1 METKFDWGSTRRTIA
16 SIATP
21 LIALLAL
28 RGIDVG
34 PAFQSTLTVVDAI
47 VAASGPL
54 YALASNLR
62 AMLKDYH
69 AAKVSVVSAVRASK
83 DAALAHLDAPVL
95 APTSPSTVLGQ

>member
-28 RGIDVG
+28 RGIDVA
-34 PAFQSTLTVVDAI
+34 PAFESTLTIIDAI

-62 AMLKDYH
+62 AMLRDYH
-69 AAKVSVVSAVRASK
+69 SAKLAHVAAVSASN
-83 DAALAHLDAPVL
+83 DAALAKLE
-95 APTSPSTVLGQ
+95 PTSPSTVLAP